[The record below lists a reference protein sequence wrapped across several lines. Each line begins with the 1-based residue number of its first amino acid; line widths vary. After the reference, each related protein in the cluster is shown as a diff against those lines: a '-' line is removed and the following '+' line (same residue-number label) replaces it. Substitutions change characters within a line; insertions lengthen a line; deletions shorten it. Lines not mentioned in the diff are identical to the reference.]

1 MRRLTTFASAAA
13 LVGCHQA
20 VPHAI
25 VQVPPGDEYAAGA
38 VLVMPTTCVPDGVM
52 PELCAPA
59 TLTAG
64 QPAPLVALPAS
75 YAAYVDPTLRL
86 KLEFAG
92 YTLAEGAAMRLETG
106 ERTDGQ
112 TIDGTGA
119 SYSSTAI
126 TGGQTVADLPPS
138 EVRVVARSLGLGG
151 VITSTFTIS
160 PAGFGEI
167 RADLVVTLWDVES
180 SAARWI
186 VRCGERMYGYRE
198 TPLRLANCVGNGILA
213 ALTPGNLIGKAL

>member
-1 MRRLTTFASAAA
+1 MRGLAVFALALAAC
-13 LVGCHQA
+13 VQA
-20 VPHAI
+20 APHAI

-52 PELCAPA
+52 PELCSPV

-64 QPAPLVALPAS
+64 QPTLTPLPAS
-75 YAAYVDPTLRL
+75 YAVYVDPTLRL

-106 ERTDGQ
+106 ARTDGQ
-112 TIDGTGA
+112 TVYGDGA
-119 SYSSTAI
+119 SSSSTAVT
-126 TGGQTVADLPPS
+126 TGPTVADLPPGD
-138 EVRVVARSLGLGG
+138 VRAVARSLGLGG
-151 VITSTFTIS
+151 IVTSTFTIS

-167 RADLVVTLWDVES
+167 RADLVVTLWDVDS
-180 SAARWI
+180 SASRWI

-198 TPLRLANCVGNGILA
+198 TPLRLANCVDNGVLA
-213 ALTPGNLIGKAL
+213 ALAPGNLIGEAL

>member
-1 MRRLTTFASAAA
+1 MTIPPPTP
-13 LVGCHQA
+13 
-20 VPHAI
+20 VPS
-25 VQVPPGDEYAAGA
+25 VRNTLEWQP
-38 VLVMPTTCVPDGVM
+38 
-52 PELCAPA
+52 
-59 TLTAG
+59 TLT
-64 QPAPLVALPAS
+64 PLSAS
-75 YAAYVDPTLRL
+75 YAVYVDPTLRL

-167 RADLVVTLWDVES
+167 RA
-180 SAARWI
+180 
-186 VRCGERMYGYRE
+186 
-198 TPLRLANCVGNGILA
+198 PRLALMASQVNDA
-213 ALTPGNLIGKAL
+213 FNLKQRLDPEKIFDSSFLPTKDQRNIFAK